1 MKVLLFG
8 SDGQLGWELQRSLS
22 VLGEVTALSRS
33 DREPCGDLVDHAGI
47 VKTIRQLGPDLIVN
61 AAAYTAV
68 DRAESERALAREV
81 NALAVG
87 LLAEEAQRC
96 GAWFIHYSTDYVFN
110 GSGSKAWTEQDAP
123 DPLNWYGATK
133 LEGERLVQDLCK
145 RHVLLRTSWVYS
157 SRGGNFARTM
167 LRLAAERDELKV
179 VDDQV
184 GAPTG
189 ADLIADVTAHIAGK
203 VAVNPELAGLYH
215 LSAGG
220 ETSWLGY
227 ARYVLEAAERSGVAL
242 KTRAAM
248 LQGVPSSASPSAAPR
263 PLNSRMDSTKLRR
276 AFGFH
281 LPPWQLGVARMLAE
295 TLNKANP

>member
-33 DREPCGDLVDHAGI
+33 DSEPCGDLVDHAGI

-68 DRAESERALAREV
+68 DRAESERELAREV

-87 LLAEEAQRC
+87 LLAEEARRC
-96 GAWFIHYSTDYVFN
+96 GAWLIHYSTDYVFN

-145 RHVLLRTSWVYS
+145 RYVLLRTGWVYA

-167 LRLAAERDELKV
+167 LRLAGERDELKV
-179 VDDQV
+179 VDDQI

-189 ADLIADVTAHIAGK
+189 ADLIADVTAH
-203 VAVNPELAGLYH
+203 VARRVMANPELAGLYH
-215 LSAGG
+215 VSASGD
-220 ETSWLGY
+220 TSWLDY
-227 ARYVLEAAERSGVAL
+227 ARFVLEAAERSGVAL